1 MLDIGWS
8 EIAVIVVVALI
19 VIGPKDLPKVL
30 KTVGIWVRKARMLTR
45 DFQNSVDEMIRE
57 ADMEDVRRQATELR
71 NINIGREVEKT
82 IDPSGSLRDAFDPNI
97 TSRPRADGP
106 PSDDDGEAE
115 SDRLAHGEVKASG
128 QQVSGQQA
136 LLQQTGDKHSSVS
149 QLPAP
154 AAEPQLPATSTDL
167 KIPEPA
173 SVPAES
179 PDKRALPS

>member
-128 QQVSGQQA
+128 QQ
-136 LLQQTGDKHSSVS
+136 TGDRHAPVS

-154 AAEPQLPATSTDL
+154 VAEPQLPATSTDL